1 MNKYK
6 RRSITAL
13 VIIIFIIMIFI
24 NFSMAKTDEKDTQVT
39 YENYVISKGETLW
52 SIAEEYKQEG
62 QDTRDYIY
70 QIKKLNSIGSTVYEN
85 QTIKIIVWEEE
96 N

>member
-6 RRSITAL
+6 RRRVTAA
-13 VIIIFIIMIFI
+13 VIIAFIIIICI
-24 NFSMAKTDEKDTQVT
+24 NFNMPKTAEKDTQFT
-39 YENYVISKGETLW
+39 YENYIISKGETLW
-52 SIAEEYKQEG
+52 SIAEDYKQEG

-70 QIKKLNSIGSTVYEN
+70 QIKKLNGIGSTVYEN